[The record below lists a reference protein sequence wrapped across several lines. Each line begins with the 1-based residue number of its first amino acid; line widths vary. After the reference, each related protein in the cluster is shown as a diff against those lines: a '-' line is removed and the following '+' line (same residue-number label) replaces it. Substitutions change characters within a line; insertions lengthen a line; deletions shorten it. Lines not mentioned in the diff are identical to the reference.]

1 MWNDRMYE
9 WLANE
14 RLANYR
20 REAEQDG
27 RLRLAEAQP
36 RGTERPSA
44 VATAA
49 PSSRRALAATFL
61 GFLALGALRRRG

>member
-14 RLANYR
+14 RLATYR

-36 RGTERPSA
+36 RGIETPSTVTA
-44 VATAA
+44 AA
-49 PSSRRALAATFL
+49 PSSRRALAAAFL
-61 GFLALGALRRRG
+61 GLVALGAFRRKG